1 MESRL
6 SVNSGWPEKM
16 TTITGIGH
24 ALTRIRVLL
33 ADDHKALLET
43 ATRML
48 AREFDVV
55 GAVSDGRTALE
66 ETERLRP
73 DVLATDISMP
83 GMSGIEVV
91 RQLTAAN
98 SDVRV
103 VFLTVHENA
112 DYVRESLASGAL
124 GYVVKS
130 KMASDLVEAIKA
142 AYAGRRF
149 VSTFEAL

>member
-1 MESRL
+1 
-6 SVNSGWPEKM
+6 M
-16 TTITGIGH
+16 TTITGIGL
-24 ALTRIRVLL
+24 ALKRIRVLL

-83 GMSGIEVV
+83 GMSGLEVV

-103 VFLTVHENA
+103 VILTVHENA
-112 DYVRESLASGAL
+112 DYARESLASGAL

-130 KMASDLVEAIKA
+130 KMASDLVDAIKA
-142 AYAGRRF
+142 AYAGRSF
-149 VSTFEAL
+149 VSTFTTF

>member
-1 MESRL
+1 
-6 SVNSGWPEKM
+6 M
-16 TTITGIGH
+16 TTITGIW
-24 ALTRIRVLL
+24 LVLKRIRVLL
-33 ADDHKALLET
+33 ADDYKVILTT
-43 ATRML
+43 AARML

-112 DYVRESLASGAL
+112 DYVQESLASGAL

-130 KMASDLVEAIKA
+130 KMASDLVDAIKA
-142 AYAGRRF
+142 AYAGRCF
-149 VSTFEAL
+149 VSTFTTL